1 MFEEDINNHVVKGEL
16 EKQLIKKRP
25 NLSSNV
31 IPNFFFAKDPFK
43 KEDVQQK
50 QFMEDLGL
58 LIILKYLPM
67 QFVESPQ
74 LKQFGLHL

>member
-43 KEDVQQK
+43 KEDV
-50 QFMEDLGL
+50 
-58 LIILKYLPM
+58 
-67 QFVESPQ
+67 
-74 LKQFGLHL
+74 